1 MIRITGLRKAF
12 AGTPVLAGIDAEVGA
27 GKIVALLGAS
37 GSGKSTLLR
46 CLNGLETFDSG
57 TLEVAG
63 FVLSPGA
70 HDARL
75 LQALRGKVG
84 MVFQEFHLFSHLT
97 VLDNVTLAPRVVRGK
112 ARAEAEAHA
121 RTLLAEVGMAERADA
136 LPRQLSGGQAQR
148 VALARGLFGQPRV
161 LLLDE
166 PFSAVDAF
174 TRARLQELLVAL
186 VRHHGVA
193 ALLVT
198 HDIDEAVYLGDRVL
212 VLDANPGSVREE
224 IPIALARPRER
235 EGADLGAERRR
246 VARALDAAHAR

>member
-1 MIRITGLRKAF
+1 MIRITGLHKVF
-12 AGTPVLAGIDAEVGA
+12 AGSTVLSGIDGA
-27 GKIVALLGAS
+27 IADGKIVALLGAS

-136 LPRQLSGGQAQR
+136 LPRQLSGGQKQR
-148 VALARGLFGQPRV
+148 VAIARALAQGVRV

-166 PFSAVDAF
+166 PTSALDPELREEVRDVLRRVARGAHDDASAGL
-174 TRARLQELLVAL
+174 TI
-186 VRHHGVA
+186 
-193 ALLVT
+193 LLVT
-198 HDIDEAVYLGDRVL
+198 HEH
-212 VLDANPGSVREE
+212 
-224 IPIALARPRER
+224 ALAHELADEIWTLASGVIVSTSRGRAGVP
-235 EGADLGAERRR
+235 GAQAG
-246 VARALDAAHAR
+246 